1 MKILDESLIKNTI
14 SMEEAIDVLR
24 ENYRSYSSSSDNNP
38 ARTIVRVQ
46 EKHATFG
53 VMPYYSHAHN
63 LFMVKIVSHHLLN
76 KAYGRPSIGGVIV
89 IQDGATGQIKA
100 QMDAAAITALRTGAT
115 AGLATDLLAMAHSK
129 KVAVIGAG
137 AQAMAVFE
145 AVLSVRK
152 VKQVAVCSTS
162 QTSTER
168 FIADAKNRF
177 VREIEYISHHSVRQA
192 VSGADIICTAT
203 TCAAPL
209 FSACD
214 VAKGAHINAIG
225 KHTLVSR
232 EFPLELLH
240 RAILMVEDRKAAIE
254 EAGDYHQNS
263 ISIAQMLNSQYAVHQ
278 RETTIFSSVGT
289 AFQDACICIAIL
301 KKLKVVSGGS

>member
-1 MKILDESLIKNTI
+1 MKIFDEALIKNII

-24 ENYRSYSSSSDNNP
+24 ENYRQHSNSNDNNP
-38 ARTIVRVQ
+38 PRTIVRVQ

-53 VMPYYSHAHN
+53 VMPYYSYPHN
-63 LFMVKIVSHHLLN
+63 LFMVKVVSHHLLN
-76 KAYGRPSIGGVIV
+76 KASGRTSISGVIV
-89 IQDGATGQIKA
+89 VQDGTTGQIKA

-115 AGLATDLLAMAHSK
+115 AGLATDLLARAHAK

-137 AQAMAVFE
+137 AQAMAVLE

-152 VKQVAVCSTS
+152 VNQVAVCSTS
-162 QTSTER
+162 KASTER

-177 VREIEYISHHSVRQA
+177 ARETEYVNHHSARQA

-203 TCAAPL
+203 TCASPL

-214 VAKGAHINAIG
+214 VVNGAHINAVG

-254 EAGDYHQNS
+254 EAGDYHHNS
-263 ISIAQMLNSQYAVHQ
+263 ITIADMLSSHYATHQ
-278 RETTIFSSVGT
+278 CETTIFSSVGT

-301 KKLKVVSGGS
+301 KKLKLVSEI

>member
-1 MKILDESLIKNTI
+1 MKILDEALIKNVI
-14 SMEEAIDVLR
+14 NMEEAIDVLR
-24 ENYRSYSSSSDNNP
+24 ENYHQYNSSNGNNP
-38 ARTIVRVQ
+38 ARTIVRVH
-46 EKHATFG
+46 EKNATFG
-53 VMPYYSHAHN
+53 VMPYYSHFHN

-76 KAYGRPSIGGVIV
+76 KVYGRTSISGVIV

-115 AGLATDLLAMAHSK
+115 AGLATDLLAMARSK

-137 AQAMAVFE
+137 AQAIAVLE

-152 VKQVAVCSTS
+152 INQVAVCSTNRA
-162 QTSTER
+162 STEH

-177 VREIEYISHHSVRQA
+177 AREIEYVSHHSARQA

-203 TCAAPL
+203 TCASPL

-214 VAKGAHINAIG
+214 VVKGAHINAVG

-263 ISIAQMLNSQYAVHQ
+263 ISIADMLNSHYAVHQ
-278 RETTIFSSVGT
+278 DETTIFSSVGT

-301 KKLKVVSGGS
+301 KKLRKL